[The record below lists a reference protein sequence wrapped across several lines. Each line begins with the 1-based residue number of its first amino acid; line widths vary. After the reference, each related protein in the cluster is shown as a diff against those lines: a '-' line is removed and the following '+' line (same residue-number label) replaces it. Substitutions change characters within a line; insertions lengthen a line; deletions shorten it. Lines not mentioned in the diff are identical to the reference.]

1 MKTYKFLL
9 LATIML
15 PLASTASAC
24 SHRPADD
31 GLREPSGVIVLAGDK
46 DRGWLGVGI
55 EEVTRKLVRREELK
69 VHEGVY
75 VTSVR
80 DDSPADH
87 AGIQRGDVIVEY
99 DGRKVY
105 DEDDLLD
112 DVRRTK
118 PGTEVVI
125 VIDRKGERKNVKAII
140 ERYKTPRAYSF
151 HVPSPPRV
159 PGVPRG
165 FMNKRASIYGLT
177 LEELN
182 KQLGEYF
189 GAPNGRGVLVKS
201 VEKESEG
208 EKAGFKAGD
217 VITNVGTETIRNNDD
232 FCDAIE
238 GFKRGEKVS
247 IEILRRGTVQKLQL
261 TMGDENDISSRFN
274 FNIAPDDDDIIIDL
288 DVDGERQHLRF
299 DSDKIKREAEK
310 LKRELEHLK
319 DDLHDRV
326 IELRD
331 DIKGKRERVHRLV
344 TV

>member
-1 MKTYKFLL
+1 MNTNKILL
-9 LATIML
+9 LVTIML
-15 PLASTASAC
+15 PLAATTLAC
-24 SHRPADD
+24 SHRPADE
-31 GLREPSGVIVLAGDK
+31 GLREPSGLIVLAGDK

-69 VHEGVY
+69 VNEGVY
-75 VTSVR
+75 ITSVH
-80 DDSPADH
+80 DDSPADK
-87 AGIQRGDVIVEY
+87 AGIKRGDVIVEY

-151 HVPSPPRV
+151 HVPYPPRV

-217 VITNVGTETIRNNDD
+217 VITNVGNEPIRDIDD
-232 FCDAIE
+232 FCDALQ
-238 GFKRGEKVS
+238 GYKRGETVS
-247 IEILRRGTVQKLQL
+247 VAILRRGTVQKLQL
-261 TMGDENDISSRFN
+261 TMGDENDVSSRFN
-274 FNIAPDDDDIIIDL
+274 LHIAPNDDDIIIDL
-288 DVDGERQHLRF
+288 DADGGRHHFRF
-299 DSDKIKREAEK
+299 DSDNMRREAEK

-319 DDLHDRV
+319 DDLHDKA
-326 IELRD
+326 IELRN
-331 DIKGKRERVHRLV
+331 DIKRTIERVHRYV

>member
-1 MKTYKFLL
+1 MNTNTILL
-9 LATIML
+9 IVTIML
-15 PLASTASAC
+15 SLASTASAC

-217 VITNVGTETIRNNDD
+217 VITKVGAETIRDIDD

-238 GFKRGEKVS
+238 GFKRGEKATV
-247 IEILRRGTVQKLQL
+247 EILRKGATQKFQL
-261 TMGDENDISSRFN
+261 TIAEQDDISSRFN

-288 DVDGERQHLRF
+288 DADGGRHHFRF
-299 DSDKIKREAEK
+299 DSDHMRREAEK

-319 DDLHDRV
+319 DDLNDKA

-331 DIKGKRERVHRLV
+331 NIKRTIERVHRYV